1 MALNCVR
8 RLDMLK
14 DMVKSDLE
22 PIICNDFTR
31 TNGYACA
38 FVFNNIFEES
48 WKLMKELLIMYYGYS
63 EGEQYVGG
71 PRNTIRTAFDSGLVK
86 TERWLKMLAD
96 RNSTTHDYRNNDLE
110 NYYEQIKK
118 EYVFLVKDLIDT
130 ADKLVSEQSEQTQ

>member
-1 MALNCVR
+1 MALNFVR
-8 RLDMLK
+8 RIELICDML
-14 DMVKSDLE
+14 DTDLA

-48 WKLMKELLIMYYGYS
+48 WKLMKELLVEYYGYN

-71 PRNTIRTAFDSGLVK
+71 PRNTIKTAFEAGLIK
-86 TERWLKMLAD
+86 SERWLKMLQD

-110 NYYEQIKK
+110 NYYEQIKA
-118 EYVFLVKDLIDT
+118 EYVGLVKELIVKSKELT
-130 ADKLVSEQSEQTQ
+130 ESEQEK